1 MPQTQRSTRPVLAQ
15 PRTRLTPRG
24 IVVCC
29 VAAVAVAAGAGW
41 AIAGGSGSD
50 KPTAP
55 APNGGSS
62 QQSFPQREVA
72 VQPQLAPGTDAGK
85 PAAP

>member
-15 PRTRLTPRG
+15 PASRVTPAR

-29 VAAVAVAAGAGW
+29 VAVAVAAGGGW

-50 KPTAP
+50 PAP
-55 APNGGSS
+55 AAAPNGASS
-62 QQSFPQREVA
+62 QQRFPQREVA
-72 VQPQLAPGTDAGK
+72 VQPSLAAPRKSAAK
-85 PAAP
+85 PAP

>member
-1 MPQTQRSTRPVLAQ
+1 MPQTQHSARPVLAQ
-15 PRTRLTPRG
+15 PRSRLTPRG

-50 KPTAP
+50 KPPAP
-55 APNGGSS
+55 APNSGS

-72 VQPQLAPGTDAGK
+72 IQPQLAPPAKSTGK
-85 PAAP
+85 AAP